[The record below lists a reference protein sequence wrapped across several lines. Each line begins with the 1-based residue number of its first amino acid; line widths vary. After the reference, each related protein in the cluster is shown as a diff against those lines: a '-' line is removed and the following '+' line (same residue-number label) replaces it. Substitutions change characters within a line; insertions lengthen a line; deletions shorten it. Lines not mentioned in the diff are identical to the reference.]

1 MVFYPDV
8 SVVEGIAGFRGS
20 VVAFVLFPLT
30 LVVVPWYAL
39 LAYGSWAPMVICYG
53 GIMGGAL
60 VLAAGIFIKAR
71 GCVAVTVLSPAD
83 RFHYASGKDGR
94 KSMEGS
100 I

>member
-1 MVFYPDV
+1 
-8 SVVEGIAGFRGS
+8 
-20 VVAFVLFPLT
+20 
-30 LVVVPWYAL
+30 
-39 LAYGSWAPMVICYG
+39 
-53 GIMGGAL
+53 MGGAL